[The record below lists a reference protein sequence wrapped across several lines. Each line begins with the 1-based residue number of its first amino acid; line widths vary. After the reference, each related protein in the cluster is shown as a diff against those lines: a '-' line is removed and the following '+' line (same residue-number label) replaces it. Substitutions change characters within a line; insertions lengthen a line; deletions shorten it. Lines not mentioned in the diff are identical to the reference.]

1 MKIRV
6 ALLQLNPRIGKIN
19 ENISNVHK
27 LLSSSTQQQP
37 TPPPQTAI
45 TTTTTNQQLNSKF
58 DLIVLPELAITG
70 YNFPNSTAIKPY
82 LESIDKFGPSLNLG
96 RELSIKYQSILVIG
110 YPEFSHDDNKIYNS
124 CAVFNRFGQL
134 IYNYRKSFLYETD
147 EVWGCNENPIK
158 GFSSIE
164 LDFSPTSNKI
174 REDIN
179 VNETSETTTQ
189 LVITNIG
196 ICMDLNPYKFEAPF
210 NKFEFSM
217 SSYSQRAKLLICP
230 MAWLNPS
237 SPSILDNEEFDKS
250 DKLELAQE
258 LESELKEN
266 LDSAE
271 ASWSTINYWIL
282 RFFPYLSHKYSIM
295 PKWFNNKTSTEA
307 NNDEKVT
314 VLCCNRVGVEEDVV
328 YAGSSCILQFNNH
341 GKYND
346 ATDLTNESVELIG
359 NLDQIN
365 ESILIKEIDL

>member
-1 MKIRV
+1 MKLKV

-19 ENISNVHK
+19 ENISNVYK
-27 LLSSSTQQQP
+27 LLSSSTQQQ
-37 TPPPQTAI
+37 TTI
-45 TTTTTNQQLNSKF
+45 TTTKQQLNNKF

-96 RELSIKYQSILVIG
+96 RELSIKYQSMLVIG
-110 YPEFSHDDNKIYNS
+110 YPEFSHGDNKIYNS
-124 CAVFNRFGQL
+124 CAVFNRCGQL
-134 IYNYRKSFLYETD
+134 IYNYRKTFLYETD
-147 EVWGCNENPIK
+147 EIWGCNENPIK
-158 GFSSIE
+158 GFPSIE
-164 LDFSPTSNKI
+164 LDFSLNNNNNNNNNKKKI
-174 REDIN
+174 DKN
-179 VNETSETTTQ
+179 VNENSKSTSLLIT
-189 LVITNIG
+189 TNIG

-237 SPSILDNEEFDKS
+237 SPSILDKEEFDKS

-258 LESELKEN
+258 LELELKNSDFVEPN
-266 LDSAE
+266 
-271 ASWSTINYWIL
+271 WSTINYWIL

-295 PKWFNNKTSTEA
+295 PKWFNKIKD
-307 NNDEKVT
+307 NNDEKIT
-314 VLCCNRVGVEEDVV
+314 VICCNRVGVEEDVV

-341 GKYND
+341 DKYND
-346 ATDLTNESVELIG
+346 ATDLTNKSVELIG

-365 ESILIKEIDL
+365 EGILIKEIDI

>member
-1 MKIRV
+1 MKRV

-110 YPEFSHDDNKIYNS
+110 IRNFLMMIIIYNS

-147 EVWGCNENPIK
+147 EVWGCNENPWVP
-158 GFSSIE
+158 SIE

-217 SSYSQRAKLLICP
+217 SSYSQRA
-230 MAWLNPS
+230 
-237 SPSILDNEEFDKS
+237 
-250 DKLELAQE
+250 
-258 LESELKEN
+258 
-266 LDSAE
+266 
-271 ASWSTINYWIL
+271 NY
-282 RFFPYLSHKYSIM
+282 
-295 PKWFNNKTSTEA
+295 
-307 NNDEKVT
+307 
-314 VLCCNRVGVEEDVV
+314 
-328 YAGSSCILQFNNH
+328 
-341 GKYND
+341 
-346 ATDLTNESVELIG
+346 
-359 NLDQIN
+359 
-365 ESILIKEIDL
+365 

>member
-1 MKIRV
+1 MNDI
-6 ALLQLNPRIGKIN
+6 
-19 ENISNVHK
+19 
-27 LLSSSTQQQP
+27 
-37 TPPPQTAI
+37 
-45 TTTTTNQQLNSKF
+45 
-58 DLIVLPELAITG
+58 LPELAITG

-158 GFSSIE
+158 GFPSIE

-189 LVITNIG
+189 SIITNIG

-271 ASWSTINYWIL
+271 A
-282 RFFPYLSHKYSIM
+282 M
-295 PKWFNNKTSTEA
+295 
-307 NNDEKVT
+307 T